1 MKHPLAFI
9 SISARKPVFFAL
21 LIWTLALFA
30 IFQVLNAPLITSVA
44 PAGIVSHQLAW
55 TQEKAQSILSSWE
68 GPTSLF
74 AAFGLGLDFL
84 FMPAYA
90 LTVALGSLLAAGRHS
105 GWLARLGLWVAYGIF
120 IGAVFDTLENI
131 GQAQQLLNGIVTTA
145 LVRFVGVCA
154 FIKFTLLLVGI
165 LYGLISW
172 AIPKKR

>member
-1 MKHPLAFI
+1 
-9 SISARKPVFFAL
+9 
-21 LIWTLALFA
+21 
-30 IFQVLNAPLITSVA
+30 
-44 PAGIVSHQLAW
+44 
-55 TQEKAQSILSSWE
+55 
-68 GPTSLF
+68 
-74 AAFGLGLDFL
+74 
-84 FMPAYA
+84 MPAYA

-145 LVRFVGVCA
+145 MVRFVGVCA

-165 LYGLISW
+165 LYGLIGW